1 MQYVTV
7 CVAFQFTFN
16 KNRPLYIQWYP
27 LEHRIVA
34 SWALLHLFLVSLVNT
49 NCDVSVLKWNA
60 TLKHWS
66 RQEGTIHNLW
76 HGWAC
81 LSSSSSSYTH
91 YALLI
96 ASSLS
101 DGQRIL
107 RSNSLSNSL
116 QGISIRPFPGLV
128 NYVPA
133 VAHLF
138 CLNLPAAFSQPR
150 TKIFFGLCMSPS
162 SARSHTRPHITQKVT
177 LRPLWYQLYPDRRL

>member
-1 MQYVTV
+1 MWISVI
-7 CVAFQFTFN
+7 VAFQFTFN

-138 CLNLPAAFSQPR
+138 CLNLPAAFSQPGNSLIEIPSTSIHGR
-150 TKIFFGLCMSPS
+150 TPS
-162 SARSHTRPHITQKVT
+162 GIPDLSKYTIQFACRWVGRSIVFS
-177 LRPLWYQLYPDRRL
+177 